1 MSRERA
7 KMALRS
13 FAYSYLDVD
22 VKQYG
27 IDYKRLKILR
37 RLKNKCVILKPD
49 KGSGIVLIK
58 CEDYLLS
65 LNKLFLDISKFEK
78 VHHDSALKRMNSLQ
92 RYLHCL
98 FCKAR

>member
-1 MSRERA
+1 MNVLKDNHMSRERA

-27 IDYKRLKILR
+27 IDSKRLKILR

-58 CEDYLLS
+58 REDYLL
-65 LNKLFLDISKFEK
+65 
-78 VHHDSALKRMNSLQ
+78 
-92 RYLHCL
+92 
-98 FCKAR
+98 